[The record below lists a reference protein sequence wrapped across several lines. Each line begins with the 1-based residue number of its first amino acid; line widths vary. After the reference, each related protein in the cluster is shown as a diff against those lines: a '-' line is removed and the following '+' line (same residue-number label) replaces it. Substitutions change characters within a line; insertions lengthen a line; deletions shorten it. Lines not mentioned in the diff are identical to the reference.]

1 MNALLSGV
9 DLRLALPRS
18 GGLFQPPEYVYALN
32 GVDLSLTAGEVLAVV
47 GESGSGKTSLAR
59 VLVGLVPP
67 THGEVHFGGQRLT
80 GLKEHELRPLRRHLQ
95 LVFQDPSSALNP
107 RLTVGSALEEALRFH
122 RIVPAEQVSARVEQL
137 LVEVGLSPDHRRAY
151 PHQLSGGQKQRVAI
165 ARALSVEPQVLVADE
180 VVSALDVSVRA
191 QILELLLHLKRTR
204 NLAMVFITHDLSLVP
219 VIADR
224 VLVLYLGR
232 SVEVLPSAQLASA
245 QHPYTRA
252 LLAAAP
258 SLDRAPGGVRALA
271 GEPPSPIQL
280 PPGCAF
286 AGRCPMVQP
295 SCTTLVP
302 PLVGVGPGH
311 QLACPVVLAESSP
324 GSGS

>member
-1 MNALLSGV
+1 MSGLLSAF

-18 GGLFQPPEYVYALN
+18 GGLFRASEPVHALN
-32 GVDLSLTAGEVLAVV
+32 GVDLSLGVGEVLAVV

-67 THGEVHFGGQRLT
+67 THGEVHFRGQRLT
-80 GLKEHELRPLRRHLQ
+80 GLKEHQLRPLRRHLQ

-107 RLTVGSALEEALRFH
+107 RMTVEAALAEALRFH
-122 RIVPAEQVSARVEQL
+122 RLVPPEQVSARVDQL
-137 LVEVGLSPDHRRAY
+137 LQEVGLAAEHRPLY

-191 QILELLLHLKRTR
+191 QILELLLRLKRDR

-232 SVEVLPSAQLASA
+232 SVEVLPSAQLSA
-245 QHPYTRA
+245 ALHPYTRA

-258 SLDRAPGGVRALA
+258 SLDRAPGGVVALG

-286 AGRCPMVQP
+286 AGRCPRVQP
-295 SCTTLVP
+295 SCTTSVP
-302 PLVGVGPGH
+302 PLVSLTPEH
-311 QLACPVVLAESSP
+311 QLACPVVAAHGPP
-324 GSGS
+324 GPA